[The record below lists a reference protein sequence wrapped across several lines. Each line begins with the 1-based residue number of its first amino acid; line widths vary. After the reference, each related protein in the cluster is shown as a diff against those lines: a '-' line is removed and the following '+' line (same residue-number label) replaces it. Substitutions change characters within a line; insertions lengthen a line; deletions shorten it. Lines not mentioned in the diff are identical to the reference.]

1 MRLLNGPIYRLP
13 NNLCSLKP
21 LRIYKCSVHFLKQ
34 ASCASLANFSSSS
47 SSEKVFPGA
56 GLFSH
61 TYCIYIAVL
70 VCTCTHTH
78 THTCPGLTLLCALEL
93 ASIPWKAG
101 LFYSLTEITA
111 GLNSYGKWRTK
122 KRRNSPTINTY

>member
-1 MRLLNGPIYRLP
+1 MLLLNGPIYRLP
-13 NNLCSLKP
+13 NNPCSLKA
-21 LRIYKCSVHFLKQ
+21 LRTYKCSVHFLEQ
-34 ASCASLANFSSSS
+34 ASCASLASFSSSS

-61 TYCIYIAVL
+61 TYCIYIAIL
-70 VCTCTHTH
+70 VCTCTHTS
-78 THTCPGLTLLCALEL
+78 THTCTGLTLLCALVL
-93 ASIPWKAG
+93 ASIPGKVA

-111 GLNSYGKWRTK
+111 ALNSYGKWRTK